1 MNTII
6 DKIDLWT
13 TAQELKTSNRGLSA
27 RNQSLL
33 GIKKLREL
41 ILELAVCGKLVSQDP
56 SDEPAAQLLKKYEF
70 EKSSLPITEDE
81 ITFKLPLGWEWCRLG
96 DIGVTNIG
104 LTYSPNDISDD
115 GTPVLRSSNVQNG
128 EISLE
133 DLVRV
138 TKNINEKVLVKD
150 GDLLICARNGSRDL
164 VGKCA
169 LIKNLPEETA
179 FGAFM
184 AIFRSD
190 FNDYIKYF
198 IESPIYRRSLEGVST
213 TTINQITQG
222 NLKNTLLPLPPLAEQ
237 YRIVAKVDELMALCD
252 ELENQQTNSNV
263 AHETLVAT
271 LLGSLNDTE
280 NSNSIDESWQRIAN
294 HFDILFTTE
303 HSIDELKQTILQLA
317 VMGKLVPQNPEDK
330 PAIELM
336 KKIAKDKARLVKEG
350 KIKKQAPMPDITE
363 DEKPFELPEGWEF
376 AKMDAICTLIT
387 DGTHLTPHYTES
399 GRAFI
404 SAQNIKPFKFI
415 PEKHRW
421 VSEDDYQG
429 YIQNRRPEMGDI
441 LLTRVG
447 AGIGEAAVIDTDLEF
462 AIYVSVGLLKFN
474 KENIFSNYLV
484 VWLNSP
490 LGRNHSEKNT
500 YGKGVSQGNL
510 NLSLIRNFPV
520 SIPPLAEQHRIV
532 SKVDELFA
540 MCDVLKERLVEAQT
554 LQNQLAVAV
563 VEQALN

>member
-56 SDEPAAQLLKKYEF
+56 SDEPAAKLLKKYEF

-81 ITFKLPLGWEWCRLG
+81 ITFKLPMGWEWCRLG

-169 LIKNLPEETA
+169 LIKDLTEQTA

-271 LLGSLNDTE
+271 LLGSLTDDE
-280 NSNSIDESWQRIAN
+280 NSNSFDESWQRIAN

-303 HSIDELKQTILQLA
+303 HSIDQFKQTILQLA
-317 VMGKLVPQNPEDK
+317 VMGKLVPQNPEDE
-330 PAIELM
+330 PAAELL
-336 KKIAKDKARLVKEG
+336 KKIAKEKAQLVKEG
-350 KIKKQAPMPDITE
+350 KIKKQSPLSEISD
-363 DEKPFELPEGWEF
+363 DEKPFELPKGWEWVRLGTTGF
-376 AKMDAICTLIT
+376 GSTGKTPSTNNSEYFNGEIPFVGPGQIT
-387 DGTHLTPHYTES
+387 PDGKIVDSDKSLTVEGCEYSTI
-399 GRAFI
+399 A
-404 SAQNIKPFKFI
+404 
-415 PEKHRW
+415 
-421 VSEDDYQG
+421 DL
-429 YIQNRRPEMGDI
+429 GDI
-441 LLTRVG
+441 LMVC
-447 AGIGEAAVIDTDLEF
+447 IGGSIGKSAIVKSRIAFNQQLNCIRPLKVSSFYLYMAMNAPYFQTSILSFASGSATPIINRSKWEDLP
-462 AIYVSVGLLKFN
+462 I
-474 KENIFSNYLV
+474 
-484 VWLNSP
+484 
-490 LGRNHSEKNT
+490 
-500 YGKGVSQGNL
+500 
-510 NLSLIRNFPV
+510 SL
-520 SIPPLAEQHRIV
+520 PPLAEQLHIIA
-532 SKVDELFA
+532 KVDELFVL
-540 MCDVLKERLVEAQT
+540 CDGLKERIVKAQT
-554 LQNQLAVAV
+554 LQNQMAMAV